1 MLDLLKM
8 LNYDVPKIEPFSKG
22 SLEVEKW
29 ENSSG
34 FVLKVNG
41 EQWMSYNLETH
52 LEAYHLFSHYYLA
65 EGHCICSGLGFGIR
79 ENWLLTK
86 KNVSKITVLE
96 KNKEVIEY
104 HQHIKSPFLDNI
116 ELIHCDANEYFG
128 KCDTLLLDHYE
139 HHDSKDIIN
148 NVYTVHKNIKHET
161 LWFWPFESIIYEIG
175 LRYCN
180 PKLLALPFNNK
191 ISPRYRFTQEY
202 LNFHEIYLDL
212 KKKYNLQ
219 TLPEISP
226 DVLEMFIFMHKSDKI
241 GEMFRI
247 YQNNKQYG

>member
-22 SLEVEKW
+22 SLEVEKY
-29 ENSSG
+29 EYPFTG
-34 FVLKVNG
+34 FNLKVNG
-41 EQWMSYNLETH
+41 EQWMTYNLHTH
-52 LEAYHLFSHYYLA
+52 AEAYGLFSHYYLA
-65 EGHCICSGLGFGIR
+65 EGHCICSGLGFGVR

-116 ELIHCDANEYFG
+116 ELIHCDASEYFG

-139 HHDSKDIIN
+139 TNDFKHIIN
-148 NVYTVHKNIKHET
+148 DVCAVNRNIKHEK
-161 LWFWPFESIIYEIG
+161 LWFWPFENIIYEIG

-180 PKLLALPFNNK
+180 PKLLCLPFNNK
-191 ISPRYRFTQEY
+191 RSPRYRFDKDY

-212 KKKYNLQ
+212 KSTYNLQ
-219 TLPEISP
+219 TLPEISL
-226 DVLEMFIFMHKSDKI
+226 DVLEMFIFMYRSDKMS
-241 GEMFRI
+241 EMFMI
-247 YQNNKQYG
+247 YQNNNH